1 MKEEKLTEEEK
12 LNNQLRNFTIEEI
25 EAYIELL
32 LTKSLEAV
40 EKEDLTTYGSIEK
53 TLNNSLIIFS
63 SKVRNFNI
71 LYNRIKL
78 RVANK
83 FLKKY
88 LNNNSLSVLEDVSIT
103 GTFLSVE
110 EATKITESK
119 EFLAYKEAKANLT
132 VPTKV
137 EVFDNNKYFVD
148 YYSSYEICILDKD
161 TGIRF
166 NCEELQ
172 GSTEVLK
179 ALVEG
184 ESYLLDNDKLIYK
197 DVPIEAI
204 AVEEE
209 RILKYKHNSLEI
221 EEYFNFNDSFI
232 VQSDFENGG
241 FIDIIH
247 KTTKTKCSIW
257 ASCTNDTVF
266 LIQFFDYCLG
276 KQGKRIKDID
286 LEDSNFFNKVD

>member
-25 EAYIELL
+25 ESYLELL
-32 LTKSLEAV
+32 LTKAIESV
-40 EKEDLTTYGSIEK
+40 EKEDLATYGSIEK
-53 TLNNSLIIFS
+53 TLNSSLIIFS

-71 LYNRIKL
+71 LYNKIKL
-78 RVANK
+78 KVANK

-88 LNNNSLSVLEDVSIT
+88 LNNNVSILEEV
-103 GTFLSVE
+103 GTSGAFLTVE
-110 EATKITESK
+110 EAEKITAAEDY
-119 EFLAYKEAKANLT
+119 LTYKKAKANLT
-132 VPTKV
+132 APSKV
-137 EVFDNNKYFVD
+137 EAFDNNKYFVD
-148 YYSSYEICILDKD
+148 YYSNYEISFLDKD

-172 GSTEVLK
+172 GSIEVLK

-197 DVPIEAI
+197 NVPTEAI
-204 AVEEE
+204 AVEEK
-209 RILKYKHNSLEI
+209 RILKYKKNTLEV
-221 EEYFNFNDSFI
+221 EDYFNFNDSFI

-257 ASCTNDTVF
+257 SSCINETVF

-276 KQGKRIKDID
+276 NQGKRIKDID
-286 LEDSNFFNKVD
+286 WEDQEFFNKVK